1 MKAKIKIANYL
12 DLKNILFLDV
22 STREDAISKLVSN
35 LDINAK
41 IDKKV
46 FYKAVITRENIV
58 STGVGMGVAIPHAK
72 METIPDFFISIGIQ
86 KQEGLNWDAIDKSL
100 VHLIF
105 LIGGPHERK
114 EEYLQ
119 ILSHLTAIIKNE
131 LVRKKIMKS
140 VSQAEIL
147 ALLKQC

>member
-1 MKAKIKIANYL
+1 MKAKIKIADYL
-12 DLKNILFLDV
+12 ALKNILFLDV
-22 STREDAISKLVSN
+22 ATREDAISKLVSN
-35 LDINAK
+35 LDIKAK

-72 METIPDFFISIGIQ
+72 MEDIPDFFISIGVQ
-86 KQEGLNWDAIDKSL
+86 KQEGLGWDAIDKSL
-100 VHLIF
+100 VHLVF

-131 LVRKKIMKS
+131 FLRKKIMKS
-140 VSQAEIL
+140 SSQEEIL
-147 ALLKQC
+147 ALLQQC